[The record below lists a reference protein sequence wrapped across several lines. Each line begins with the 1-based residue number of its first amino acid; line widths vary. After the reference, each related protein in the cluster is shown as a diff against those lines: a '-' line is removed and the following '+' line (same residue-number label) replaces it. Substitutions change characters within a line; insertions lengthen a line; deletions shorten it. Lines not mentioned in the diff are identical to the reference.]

1 MLLIVDNK
9 VVLMVN
15 SYENQK
21 QFTNSTIVKNVV
33 KNSMSIGLLFLR
45 KIT

>member
-9 VVLMVN
+9 VVLVVS